1 MRFIYGIIAMGLW
14 AWFLSGAYKLGIDM
28 SNEIECLTTAIV
40 VAGAMAGGNK

>member
-14 AWFLSGAYKLGIDM
+14 ACFLTGAYKLGIDF

-40 VAGAMAGGNK
+40 VVGAMAGGS